1 MHEVSLVAQLVEAC
15 EQRAAGRPVRVAH
28 VRHASSLPEATVR
41 QAFDLLTT
49 GTTLADARLELSSFA
64 IELRCPCGFVGP
76 VEHDHEGDPWVL
88 CPSCDEV
95 VSRPRTPEL
104 ELVRVVT

>member
-15 EQRAAGRPVRVAH
+15 EQRAAGLPVRLVR

-41 QAFDLLTT
+41 QAFDLLTV
-49 GTTLADARLELSSFA
+49 GTELADARLELSSFDV
-64 IELRCPCGFVGP
+64 EVRCPCGFVGP
-76 VEHDHEGDPWVL
+76 LGHDHDGDPWVL
-88 CPSCDEV
+88 CPSCDDV

-104 ELVRVVT
+104 ELVSVLT